1 MQANFNVESRT
12 QSKAIAYL
20 VYALIKR
27 KMLKAS
33 FQDKFATLAKKD
45 STWVCDLPLHKKRK
59 EKFFAK
65 KLRVINATFKNS
77 KDFFEYLLLT
87 FFRFFSIFDSM
98 RSFFRKFG
106 DFFKER
112 ALNYVLG
119 IFFLVF
125 VDLIQIYVPEILK
138 NLTNEFQ
145 AGVLTQRRLLF
156 FAVLMIGTG
165 LASGI
170 GRFAWRHYII
180 GSAREL
186 EYEVRNR
193 LFTKLLT
200 LSPAFYARNKTGELM
215 ALATNDVNAI
225 RMAAFQGVVMGVD
238 STFMLIMVIVR
249 MVLNANLRLTLIAL
263 CIVPFLVVFVTFF
276 GRYIHKSFRKVQEAY
291 GDMTDTTQEI
301 FSGIRVVKGFA
312 QDAEYVERFQNKNQA
327 NYQANMKMVKL
338 QSTFRPVIMMLSAIS
353 FLLVLFFGGG
363 AVISGE
369 IRLGDFI
376 AFNMY
381 LQLMLWPLMAFGMI
395 VNVMQRGIASMERI
409 DKLLSE
415 VPEITDPIPNDTLE
429 RIAQKIEFENV
440 SFTYPNAQ
448 TLALKD
454 VSFTLEKNKS
464 LAIIGTTG
472 AGKSTII
479 NLLLRLYDLGEKDC
493 GRILIDGKPITK
505 VSLKNLR
512 ESVAS
517 VPQESFLFSRSIND
531 NITFAYEFPDED
543 KDERL
548 KEKDFS
554 YEYLDASNVF
564 TRELLDEIQ
573 EVAKI
578 SDVHENI
585 INFENSYDTILGE
598 RGVTLSGGQKQRT
611 SIARAIFKKP
621 EILILDDSFS
631 AVDTETEKNII
642 DNLKKY
648 SADTGLLIISHR
660 VSTIKNCDEILVMD
674 EGKIIER
681 GNDESLM
688 QKKGRYYEIAM
699 QQKLQDELYGKEND

>member
-1 MQANFNVESRT
+1 
-12 QSKAIAYL
+12 
-20 VYALIKR
+20 
-27 KMLKAS
+27 
-33 FQDKFATLAKKD
+33 
-45 STWVCDLPLHKKRK
+45 
-59 EKFFAK
+59 
-65 KLRVINATFKNS
+65 
-77 KDFFEYLLLT
+77 
-87 FFRFFSIFDSM
+87 M
-98 RSFFRKFG
+98 RSFLTKFK

-112 ALNYVLG
+112 ALKYVLG
-119 IFFLVF
+119 IFFLVI
-125 VDLIQIYVPEILK
+125 VDLIQIYVPEIIK

-145 AGVLTQRRLLF
+145 AGTLTQRRLVF
-156 FAVLMIGTG
+156 FALLMIGTG
-165 LASGI
+165 LLSGA

-200 LSPAFYARNKTGELM
+200 LSPSFYARNKTGELM

-225 RMAAFQGVVMGVD
+225 RMLAFQGIVMGID
-238 STFMLIMVIVR
+238 STFMLVMVIIR

-276 GRYIHKSFRKVQEAY
+276 GRHVHKSFRKVQEAY
-291 GDMTDTTQEI
+291 ANMTDTTQEI

-312 QDAEYVERFQNKNQA
+312 QDAEYVERFQNKNKA
-327 NYQANMKMVKL
+327 NYRANMKMVKL
-338 QSTFRPVIMMLSAIS
+338 QSTFRPMIMLLSSIS

-415 VPEITDPIPNDTLE
+415 VPEITDAVPNATLE
-429 RIAQKIEFENV
+429 RIGQKIEFENV
-440 SFTYPNAQ
+440 SFTYPNSK
-448 TLALKD
+448 TPALKD

-472 AGKSTII
+472 AGKTTII
-479 NLLLRLYDLGEKDC
+479 NLLLRLYDLGEKDS
-493 GRILIDGKPITK
+493 GRILVDGKPINE

-531 NITFAYEFPDED
+531 NIAFAYEFPDEE
-543 KDERL
+543 KKLRL

-564 TRELLDEIQ
+564 TEELLNEIQ
-573 EVAKI
+573 ELAKI

-585 INFENSYDTILGE
+585 IDFEHSYDTVLGE
-598 RGVTLSGGQKQRT
+598 RGVTLSGGQKQRI

-631 AVDTETEKNII
+631 AVDTKTEKNII
-642 DNLKKY
+642 DNLQKY
-648 SADTGLLIISHR
+648 SADTGLFIISHR

-674 EGKIIER
+674 DGKIIER
-681 GNDESLM
+681 GNDKSLM

-699 QQKLQDELYGKEND
+699 QQKMQDELYGKENN